1 MGADRPATASRICAL
16 LNQSSSICRSLSGN
30 LEPSAEFVV
39 SSSGFA
45 ERVSG
50 PLGFWSRKLPSATGT
65 SDWSLSKPPGDQLVC
80 LDRILCRKYRGRA
93 GSGLCCNATSA
104 AAVVSMPPAGASFL
118 LPDQCP
124 RGPVTPQKQLQRATT
139 PGHRGTE
146 RRTSRIAA
154 VRGQSIADRG
164 QCAGHSRRQGGEGQ
178 RRQRR
183 GRPLVRANRVSS
195 MRRP

>member
-39 SSSGFA
+39 SSTVMRPVQS
-45 ERVSG
+45 V
-50 PLGFWSRKLPSATGT
+50 
-65 SDWSLSKPPGDQLVC
+65 
-80 LDRILCRKYRGRA
+80 
-93 GSGLCCNATSA
+93 
-104 AAVVSMPPAGASFL
+104 VVSMPPAGASFL

-164 QCAGHSRRQGGEGQ
+164 QCAGHSRRHAGSAEDGRLRTRLLSVVQ
-178 RRQRR
+178 RPWSDAR
-183 GRPLVRANRVSS
+183 GRVSFWAGLLS
-195 MRRP
+195 WSSLGVF